1 MPVEE
6 IVFDFIEECEIPL
19 MKVDS
24 DIDVEEDMPS
34 AGPSR
39 NYIFMKPWSFCLSSR
54 CMENRV
60 SKIHERALRLLYD
73 DSRNLPFE
81 ELLVKGN
88 SVSIQKSLK
97 QNERLHWK

>member
-1 MPVEE
+1 
-6 IVFDFIEECEIPL
+6 

-24 DIDVEEDMPS
+24 DIDVEEDMRS

-39 NYIFMKPWSFCLSSR
+39 NYILMKPWSVCLSSR
-54 CMENRV
+54 DMENRV
-60 SKIHERALRLLYD
+60 SKTHERALRLLYD

-88 SVSIQKSLK
+88 SVSIHKKIS
-97 QNERLHWK
+97 RL

>member
-1 MPVEE
+1 
-6 IVFDFIEECEIPL
+6 

-39 NYIFMKPWSFCLSSR
+39 NYILMKPWGFCLRSR
-54 CMENRV
+54 DMENRV
-60 SKIHERALRLLYD
+60 SKIHEKALRLVYD
-73 DSRNLPFE
+73 DSRNLCFE

-88 SVSIQKSLK
+88 SVSIHQKISKL
-97 QNERLHWK
+97 